1 MHLHGT
7 FLQLKRDEREI
18 RTLKRKKSINKFNI
32 LKINVLHTN
41 KLMKRKI

>member
-18 RTLKRKKSINKFNI
+18 RTLKRKKSINKFNYLKTNI
-32 LKINVLHTN
+32 LRINKMV
-41 KLMKRKI
+41 KRKI